1 MTAPFHIIIPARY
14 AATRL
19 PGKPLLDLGGKTMI
33 ARVVD
38 CARRSAA
45 ASVTVAT
52 DDARIVE
59 AAAAAGARALLTA
72 ATHPSGSD
80 RIDEAAA
87 QLQLGADDIIVNLQ
101 GDEPRMPAALINQV
115 AARLASDPQAAMATA
130 SAPLDDAAQL
140 ADPAVVKVVT
150 CARGYALYFSRAA
163 IPWGGDAAAGD
174 SADGDAA
181 DDSADGDADATAGD
195 SDSTADGAAAAGPA
209 TAPRRH
215 IGIYAYRRDY
225 LRRFAARG
233 ACALERCERLEQL
246 RALWHGARIACVEAV
261 QAPPPGVDTAADVE
275 RLRAVDWPEK
285 LIEPARKCRL

>member
-19 PGKPLLDLGGKTMI
+19 PGKPLLDLGGKSMI

-52 DDARIVE
+52 DDARIAD

-72 ATHPSGSD
+72 ATHRSGSD

-115 AARLASDPQAAMATA
+115 AARLASDPQAEMATA
-130 SAPLDDAAQL
+130 TAPLDDAAQL

-163 IPWGGDAAAGD
+163 IPWGGDVAAGD

-181 DDSADGDADATAGD
+181 DDAAAGDSADGDVDAAAAD
-195 SDSTADGAAAAGPA
+195 AAAAGPA

-233 ACALERCERLEQL
+233 ACALERRERLEQL

-261 QAPPPGVDTAADVE
+261 QAPPPGVDTAADVA
-275 RLRAVDWPEK
+275 RLRAVDWPE
-285 LIEPARKCRL
+285 

>member
-19 PGKPLLDLGGKTMI
+19 PGKPLLDLGGKAMI

-72 ATHPSGSD
+72 ATHRSGSD

-115 AARLASDPQAAMATA
+115 AARLAGDPQAEMATA
-130 SAPLDDAAQL
+130 TAPLDDAAQL

-163 IPWGGDAAAGD
+163 IPWGGDVAAGDSD

-181 DDSADGDADATAGD
+181 DDAAAGD
-195 SDSTADGAAAAGPA
+195 STDDSAAGDSAAAGPA

-215 IGIYAYRRDY
+215 IGIYAYRRGY

-233 ACALERCERLEQL
+233 ACALERRERLEQL

-275 RLRAVDWPEK
+275 RLRAVDWPE
-285 LIEPARKCRL
+285 

>member
-52 DDARIVE
+52 DDARIAD

-72 ATHPSGSD
+72 AAHRSGSD

-115 AARLASDPQAAMATA
+115 AARLAGDPQAEMATA
-130 SAPLDDAAQL
+130 TAPLDDAAQL

-163 IPWGGDAAAGD
+163 IPWGGDAADDAAAGD
-174 SADGDAA
+174 SADGDVDSAAA
-181 DDSADGDADATAGD
+181 D
-195 SDSTADGAAAAGPA
+195 STAAGPA
-209 TAPRRH
+209 TGPRRH

-233 ACALERCERLEQL
+233 ACALERRERLEQL
-246 RALWHGARIACVEAV
+246 RALWHGAHIACVEAV

-275 RLRAVDWPEK
+275 RLRAVDWPEN
-285 LIEPARKCRL
+285 

>member
-52 DDARIVE
+52 DDARIAD
-59 AAAAAGARALLTA
+59 AAAAAGARAVMTA
-72 ATHPSGSD
+72 AAHPSGSD
-80 RIDEAAA
+80 RIDEAAS

-115 AARLASDPQAAMATA
+115 AAQLASDPQAEMATA
-130 SAPLDDAAQL
+130 TAPLDDAAQL

-163 IPWGGDAAAGD
+163 IPWGGDVAAGDSDSADGDAAGDVAAGD
-174 SADGDAA
+174 SADGDVDAG
-181 DDSADGDADATAGD
+181 DSDSADGD
-195 SDSTADGAAAAGPA
+195 AAAAGPA

-233 ACALERCERLEQL
+233 ACALERRERLEQL

-275 RLRAVDWPEK
+275 RLRAVDWAAE
-285 LIEPARKCRL
+285 

>member
-19 PGKPLLDLGGKTMI
+19 PGKPLLDLGGKAMI

-52 DDARIVE
+52 DDARIAD

-72 ATHPSGSD
+72 ATHRSGSD

-130 SAPLDDAAQL
+130 TAPLDDAAQL

-163 IPWGGDAAAGD
+163 IPWGGDVD

-181 DDSADGDADATAGD
+181 DDAAAGD

-215 IGIYAYRRDY
+215 IGIYAYRRGY

-233 ACALERCERLEQL
+233 ACALERRERLEQL

>member
-19 PGKPLLDLGGKTMI
+19 PGKPLLDLGGKAMI

-59 AAAAAGARALLTA
+59 AAAAAGARAVMTA
-72 ATHPSGSD
+72 ATHRSGSD

-101 GDEPRMPAALINQV
+101 GDEPRMPASLINQV
-115 AARLASDPQAAMATA
+115 AARLAVDPQAEMATA
-130 SAPLDDAAQL
+130 TAPLDDAAQL

-163 IPWGGDAAAGD
+163 IPWGGDVAAGDSD

-181 DDSADGDADATAGD
+181 DDAAAGD

-233 ACALERCERLEQL
+233 ACALERRERLEQL

-275 RLRAVDWPEK
+275 RLRAVDWPEN
-285 LIEPARKCRL
+285 

>member
-1 MTAPFHIIIPARY
+1 MTASFHIIIPARY

-52 DDARIVE
+52 DDARIME

-72 ATHPSGSD
+72 ATHRSGSD

-101 GDEPRMPAALINQV
+101 GDEPRMPAALINQI
-115 AARLASDPQAAMATA
+115 AARLAIDPQAEMATA
-130 SAPLDDAAQL
+130 TAPLDDAAQL

-163 IPWGGDAAAGD
+163 IPWGGDVAAGD

-181 DDSADGDADATAGD
+181 DDAAAGDSADGDVDA
-195 SDSTADGAAAAGPA
+195 ADGDAAAGPA

-233 ACALERCERLEQL
+233 ACALERRERLEQL

-285 LIEPARKCRL
+285 LIEPARKYRL

>member
-72 ATHPSGSD
+72 ATHRSGSD

-115 AARLASDPQAAMATA
+115 AARLASDPQAEMATA
-130 SAPLDDAAQL
+130 TAPLDDAAQL

-163 IPWGGDAAAGD
+163 IPWGGD
-174 SADGDAA
+174 
-181 DDSADGDADATAGD
+181 
-195 SDSTADGAAAAGPA
+195 
-209 TAPRRH
+209 
-215 IGIYAYRRDY
+215 
-225 LRRFAARG
+225 
-233 ACALERCERLEQL
+233 
-246 RALWHGARIACVEAV
+246 
-261 QAPPPGVDTAADVE
+261 
-275 RLRAVDWPEK
+275 
-285 LIEPARKCRL
+285 